1 MKIIKFIFIVSLIMC
16 ISSCNNQ
23 TIVSYN
29 NTIVSAHEELLKI
42 NQDFSMQYE
51 QFLEKSKSKAEF
63 MALISKTKTRIAEAK
78 KTVEALIPINDEGL
92 RAKMLDMFDAYDNS
106 MLVFKVKI
114 DTLTNPAL
122 KSEAIMLLLTEF
134 HKLKELDDEIRE
146 IQLQYAANNN
156 TQIR

>member
-1 MKIIKFIFIVSLIMC
+1 MKIIKFLFIVNFIMC
-16 ISSCNNQ
+16 VSSCNNQ

-42 NQDFSMQYE
+42 NQDFSLQYE
-51 QFLEKSKSKAEF
+51 QFLEKSKSKTEF
-63 MALISKTKTRIAEAK
+63 LALISKTKTRIAEAK
-78 KTVEALIPINDEGL
+78 KTVEALILINDEGL

-134 HKLKELDDEIRE
+134 NKLKELDDEIRE
-146 IQLQYAANNN
+146 IQVRYAANNN